1 MQHPLRVQHKELWCR
16 WQTLSRGLVFFLLHY
31 PLMAVVKLD
40 TKEVTTGEI
49 MAVAFKSF
57 HVGMGY
63 KVVKGEGTVRDKSI
77 KELRLVVEGF

>member
-1 MQHPLRVQHKELWCR
+1 MPVAGAGQRP
-16 WQTLSRGLVFFLLHY
+16 VFFLLHY